1 MSNSVDLTQQR
12 SSIDDWVCCLIALG
26 RTLHDTGLRRGT
38 AGIAWT
44 ATVDLIIS
52 SFLFLTVC
60 SLLYAVD
67 FVPLPVPHVHA
78 SYIFVSS
85 LTILH
90 EHQQRSLTQSRTC
103 LKRCQLFRFRVR
115 LYEVDLGGTGAGAIR
130 PWLSALAM
138 FFVNTQEALRMN
150 ISRQMGSNSK
160 FRSRAIGCSCIGFGR
175 LGGVH
180 VSFLI

>member
-67 FVPLPVPHVHA
+67 FVPLQVPHVHA

-103 LKRCQLFRFRVR
+103 LKRFRHR
-115 LYEVDLGGTGAGAIR
+115 LYEVDLGVGAGAIR
-130 PWLSALAM
+130 PWLSPSSSILKKLC
-138 FFVNTQEALRMN
+138 E
-150 ISRQMGSNSK
+150 
-160 FRSRAIGCSCIGFGR
+160 CR
-175 LGGVH
+175 LGIRSSAAEQLAVH
-180 VSFLI
+180 ASGLAG